1 MKQKE
6 WIKTELRMEERIK
19 WVKRK
24 SRCNIDETGALLRK
38 GSQVLTNAE
47 MEEIFGPV
55 HYKGGKLMRDVR
67 LLRKKL

>member
-1 MKQKE
+1 MRFVKQKE
-6 WIKTELRMEERIK
+6 WIETELRNEERIK

-38 GSQVLTNAE
+38 GSQVSTNAE

-55 HYKGGKLMRDVR
+55 HYKPMRDVR
-67 LLRKKL
+67 LLRKIL